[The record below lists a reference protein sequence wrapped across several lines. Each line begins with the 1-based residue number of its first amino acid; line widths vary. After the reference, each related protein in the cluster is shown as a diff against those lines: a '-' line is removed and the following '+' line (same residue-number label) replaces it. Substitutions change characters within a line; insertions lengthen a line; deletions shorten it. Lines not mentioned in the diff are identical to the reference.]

1 MITINRTNAAMAA
14 PTIRRI
20 FVVLE
25 EAGLCGADAGG
36 TPLSGGTGLAGDG
49 VRGGC
54 QAVTGAAGTGEGNT
68 DALGEALPV
77 TLRITRVPHCSQ
89 NIAVVRYLFPA
100 CPAKHIYV
108 LRLSCHFAYI

>member
-1 MITINRTNAAMAA
+1 MAA

-89 NIAVVRYLFPA
+89 KLLLSGIFFPHVLQNIFTSSG
-100 CPAKHIYV
+100 CPAILPIY
-108 LRLSCHFAYI
+108 SYNTT